1 MRFLRLLLRM
11 ILRILTTL
19 CLCLQVIL
27 AFGSLWIFFM
37 SLAGQVPAAGW
48 LQYPL
53 GLIALIGGFA
63 ILFPEFCALG
73 ALTLLPTWGLFL
85 IFKVLAE
92 GNTFLEISM
101 FTLTT
106 MIAMVQY
113 NQIGQIIRTKTLG
126 DFPVFRDAW
135 WRKGLRYGLSMTLI
149 VAIIGTL
156 FYFFQKAGWGAH
168 EERGV
173 SALDHGMYQQAVVEF
188 TEALRI
194 AQTFPESEWRV
205 ISALNQLGR
214 AYIRLNELQL
224 AEDAFRAAVNLGQSA
239 LPPKDSHHYLYYHS
253 IDGLAATFSKQ
264 ARYPEAEALYLQAVA
279 STASLIPPSLPFGF
293 VALVECVRFGG
304 KVLGDETADMETD
317 KQLKIAMDLQLG
329 FQLGGLPAALD
340 GLGSFY
346 FDQRQFTKAENYFKR
361 ALFLKTKILGSQFP
375 DLGQRL
381 LNTERLSDEQGKPLE
396 GLPLYEK
403 FRPYLDHVDKGNRIA
418 IDESLNQIGL
428 TYWAEGRYKEAE
440 PLYLLSLAIIQS
452 STQEDTPGYA
462 MTLTNLG
469 LLYNTDGRYAEAE
482 PKLRTALTIRERML
496 SPDHPDLA
504 HSYNNLGLLYD
515 NLIQAEKAA
524 PFYEQALAIRQKAL
538 GPMHAKSL
546 LTLDLLSSLYFR
558 EAQYSKAE
566 PLFAQL
572 IQLKQQE
579 LGTNHSD
586 VLNLRWKLAAIYRE
600 QGKYPD
606 AISIYES
613 MIPQLEEQLGP
624 TNRITLQVL
633 SSYADVLKRGGR
645 LKQAEEVKKRL
656 EEMESSVLPPS
667 MIPDHKPNHGAK
679 MRTI

>member
-1 MRFLRLLLRM
+1 
-11 ILRILTTL
+11 
-19 CLCLQVIL
+19 
-27 AFGSLWIFFM
+27 M
-37 SLAGQVPAAGW
+37 SLAGLVPATGW

-53 GLIALIGGFA
+53 GLFALIGGFA

-73 ALTLLPTWGLFL
+73 ALILLATWGLFL
-85 IFKVLAE
+85 IIKVLAE
-92 GNTFLEISM
+92 GTTFLEISM
-101 FTLTT
+101 FALST

-113 NQIGQIIRTKTLG
+113 NQIGQIFRTKTLG
-126 DFPVFRDAW
+126 DFPVFKDAW
-135 WRKGLRYGLSMTLI
+135 WRKGLRYGISMTLI
-149 VAIIGTL
+149 VAVVGTL

-224 AEDAFRAAVNLGQSA
+224 AEDAFRVAVNLGQSA
-239 LPPKDSHHYLYYHS
+239 LPLKDSHHYLYYHS
-253 IDGLAATFSKQ
+253 IDGLAATFSRQ

-381 LNTERLSDEQGKPLE
+381 LNTERLSDEQGKLLE

-403 FRPYLDHVDKGNRIA
+403 FRPYLDHMDKGNRIA
-418 IDESLNQIGL
+418 IHESLNQIGL
-428 TYWAEGRYKEAE
+428 TYWAEGRNKEAE
-440 PLYLLSLAIIQS
+440 PLYLLSLAIKQS

-469 LLYNTDGRYAEAE
+469 LLYNTEGRYAEAE

-496 SPDHPDLA
+496 SPGHPDLA

-515 NLIQAEKAA
+515 NLNQAAKAA
-524 PFYEQALAIRQKAL
+524 PFYEQALAIRQRAL
-538 GPMHAKSL
+538 GSTHAKSV
-546 LTLDLLSSLYFR
+546 LTLDLLASLYFR

-566 PLFAQL
+566 PLFVQL
-572 IQLKQQE
+572 IQLKQRE
-579 LGTNHSD
+579 LGSGHSD
-586 VLNLRWKLAAIYRE
+586 VLNLRWKLAVIYSE

-613 MIPQLEEQLGP
+613 MIPQLEEHFGP
-624 TNRITLQVL
+624 TNRIVLQAL
-633 SSYADVLKRGGR
+633 ISYADVLKRGGR

-679 MRTI
+679 KQMRTI

>member
-1 MRFLRLLLRM
+1 M

-37 SLAGQVPAAGW
+37 SLAGQVSATGW

-53 GLIALIGGFA
+53 GLFALIGGLA

-73 ALTLLPTWGLFL
+73 AITLLPTWGLFL
-85 IFKVLAE
+85 MIKILAE

-113 NQIGQIIRTKTLG
+113 NQIRQIIRTKTLG
-126 DFPVFRDAW
+126 DLPVFKDAW

-149 VAIIGTL
+149 VALVGTL

-173 SALDHGMYQQAVVEF
+173 YALDHGMYQQAVFEF
-188 TEALRI
+188 KEALRI

-205 ISALNQLGR
+205 ISALNQIGR
-214 AYIRLNELQL
+214 AHIRLNELQL
-224 AEDAFRAAVNLGQSA
+224 AEDTFRAAVNLGQSA
-239 LPPKDSHHYLYYHS
+239 LNSRDSHHYLYYQS
-253 IDGLAATFSKQ
+253 IDGLASTFSLQ

-279 STASLIPPSLPFGF
+279 STASLIPPSLPFAF
-293 VALVECVRFGG
+293 VALLECVRYGG
-304 KVLGDETADMETD
+304 KVFGEETADMETD

-329 FQLGGLPAALD
+329 YQLGGLPSALD
-340 GLGSFY
+340 GLDRFY

-361 ALFLKTKILGSQFP
+361 ALFLKTQILGSQFP

-381 LNTERLSDEQGKPLE
+381 LNTERMSDEQGKPLE
-396 GLPLYEK
+396 GLPLFEK
-403 FRPYLDHVDKGNRIA
+403 FRPYLDHMDKGNRIA
-418 IDESLNQIGL
+418 IHESLNQIGL
-428 TYWAEGRYKEAE
+428 TYWAEGRNKEAE
-440 PLYLLSLAIIQS
+440 PLYLLSLAIKQS

-469 LLYNTDGRYAEAE
+469 LLYNTEGRYVEAE
-482 PKLRTALTIRERML
+482 PKLLTALTIRERML

-515 NLIQAEKAA
+515 NLNQAAKAA
-524 PFYEQALAIRQKAL
+524 PFYEQALAIRQRAL
-538 GPMHAKSL
+538 GPIHAKSV
-546 LTLDLLSSLYFR
+546 LTLDLLASLYFR

-566 PLFAQL
+566 PLFVQL

-579 LGTNHSD
+579 LGSSHFD
-586 VLNLRWKLAAIYRE
+586 VLNLRSNLAAIYSE
-600 QGKYPD
+600 QGKYQD

-613 MIPQLEEQLGP
+613 LTPQLEEHFGP
-624 TNRITLQVL
+624 TSRITLQFL

-645 LKQAEEVKKRL
+645 LKQAEEVEKRL
-656 EEMESSVLPPS
+656 EEMESSALPPP
-667 MIPDHKPNHGAK
+667 MVPDHKPKHGAK
-679 MRTI
+679 KHTRAI